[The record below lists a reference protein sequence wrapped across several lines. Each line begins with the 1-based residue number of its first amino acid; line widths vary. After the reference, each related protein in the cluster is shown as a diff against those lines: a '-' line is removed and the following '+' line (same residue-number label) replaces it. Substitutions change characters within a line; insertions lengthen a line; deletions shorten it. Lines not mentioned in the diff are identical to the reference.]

1 MMSHARWNFGISVL
15 LIMLGLPLTEAA
27 APMYRITIETESPY
41 FMPAVAHVP
50 AGSAIRWDNPTATY
64 HTVTHDG
71 CVTGAFCLFNSGSV
85 PPNGAYTIP
94 GLPPGHYSYHCQ
106 LHPIMRGR
114 LIIESHSAAPPAT
127 TL

>member
-1 MMSHARWNFGISVL
+1 MMSRARGYLGLSAL
-15 LIMLGLPLTEAA
+15 LITLGLPSTEAA
-27 APMYRITIETESPY
+27 APMYRITIESESPY
-41 FMPAVAHVP
+41 FMPAVAHVLV
-50 AGSAIRWDNPTATY
+50 GSAIRWDNFTATY

-71 CVTGAFCLFNSGSV
+71 CVTGMSCLFNSGSV

-94 GLPPGHYSYHCQ
+94 ELPPGHYSYHCQ

-114 LIIESHSAAPPAT
+114 LTIESYATAPPAA